1 MRKKLLLKNT
11 ISSLAFQVCNIICVF
26 ILPRLILQAFGSNVN
41 GLVNS
46 IEPFL
51 KIISLLD
58 LGVGAVVQS
67 SLYKPI
73 AEKNELQISRI
84 VTFANKFFK
93 KIAGILLAYSAVL
106 MVLYPLL
113 VKNEFSHMFTALLIA
128 SMCISSFAQY
138 YFGIVDKLFL
148 TAAQH
153 GYITYNVQT
162 VTLIIN
168 TVACAILI
176 KLGFGIH
183 IVKLTTSIVFLI
195 RPLVMRLYTDKHYK
209 INRKEAYTEEPVTQ
223 KWNGIAQHVASVVL
237 DYTDTIV
244 LTLFATLSDVS
255 IYSVYHT
262 VVYGIKSVFM
272 SLTSGIQAVFGDMWA
287 KKETEKLNSFFDFS
301 EWAIHTLATLIFGI
315 VGIMIIPFVKVY
327 TKGITD
333 AQYVNITFAVL
344 IVIAQFCH
352 SIRLPYNLMILAC
365 GHYKQTQSN
374 YIVSAVMNIVIS
386 VVTVKIWGLV
396 GVAIGTLCAML
407 YQTVWMAH
415 YISKN
420 VLKRKFTKFFKSLA
434 LDAVTAAAGIF
445 ATIKIDVKADNY
457 LSLVIYAVLVS
468 LIWCAVVF
476 VINLFINRSKIAYL
490 IKMLKRKIKNKAQ

>member
-11 ISSLAFQVCNIICVF
+11 ASSLTYQICNVICAF
-26 ILPRLILQAFGSNVN
+26 ILPRLILVAFGSDVN

-46 IEPFL
+46 IDPFL
-51 KIISLLD
+51 RIISLLD

-73 AEKNELQISRI
+73 AENNELQISRI

-93 KIAGILLAYSAVL
+93 KIAAVLLVYSALL
-106 MVLYPLL
+106 MVFYPML
-113 VKNEFSHMFTALLIA
+113 VKNSFSHLFTALLIA

-138 YFGIVDKLFL
+138 YFGIVDRLFL

-153 GYITYNVQT
+153 GYITYNAQT
-162 VTLIIN
+162 LTLIIN

-176 KLGFGIH
+176 KLGYGIH
-183 IVKLTTSIVFLI
+183 IVKLTTSLVFLA
-195 RPLVMRLYTDKHYK
+195 RPVILRIYTNKHYK
-209 INRKEAYTEEPVTQ
+209 INRKEKYTEEPVQQ

-244 LTLFATLSDVS
+244 LTLFAKLSDVS
-255 IYSVYHT
+255 IYSVYHM
-262 VVYGIKSVFM
+262 VVYGIKSLFM

-287 KKETEKLNSFFDFS
+287 KKENEKLDKFFGFS
-301 EWAIHTLATLIFGI
+301 EWAIHTGATLIFGI
-315 VGIMIIPFVKVY
+315 AGIMIIPFVKVY

-333 AQYVNITFAVL
+333 AQYVNIAFAVL
-344 IVIAQFCH
+344 IVAAQFCH

-365 GHYKQTQSN
+365 GHYKQTQNN
-374 YIVSAVMNIVIS
+374 YIISAVINIVIS

-407 YQTVWMAH
+407 YQTVWMAF
-415 YISKN
+415 YISKK
-420 VLKRKFTKFFKSLA
+420 VLNRKMTLFFKSLA
-434 LDAVTAAAGIF
+434 LDIFTAAVGIL
-445 ATIKIDVKADNY
+445 ATVKINIAADNY
-457 LSLVIYAVLVS
+457 FSLVLYAALVS
-468 LIWCAVVF
+468 VIWCAVVL
-476 VINLFINRSKIAYL
+476 VINLLVNRDKIIYL
-490 IKMLKRKIKNKAQ
+490 FKMLRKKIKN